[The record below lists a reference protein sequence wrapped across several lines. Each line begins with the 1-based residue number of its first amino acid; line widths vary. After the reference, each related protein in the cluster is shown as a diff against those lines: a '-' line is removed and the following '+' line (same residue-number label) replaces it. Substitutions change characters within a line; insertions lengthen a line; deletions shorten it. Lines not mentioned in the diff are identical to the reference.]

1 MPLKCLK
8 DILTKKKK
16 VFLIFCSYCSQEPFS
31 VKKSMIR
38 FLFISMEGVAHAL
51 FSHSLLSFVLV
62 LLFFKCILLTTE
74 GIPQNPQI

>member
-1 MPLKCLK
+1 
-8 DILTKKKK
+8 
-16 VFLIFCSYCSQEPFS
+16 
-31 VKKSMIR
+31 MIR